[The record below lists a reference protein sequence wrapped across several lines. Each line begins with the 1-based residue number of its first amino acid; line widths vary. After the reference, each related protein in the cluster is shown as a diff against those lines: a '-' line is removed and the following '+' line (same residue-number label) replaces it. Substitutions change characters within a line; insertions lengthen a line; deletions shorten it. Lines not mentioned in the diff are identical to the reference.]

1 MEAGLNFI
9 TQRGKYMNDSKEQQ
23 LASNPIRAKSNQP
36 GEPLQPRI
44 PVARGKRRQLASLM
58 VVILLAAIAMI
69 VYLLRSGLAQRYEGL
84 GVALCAVACGVFLV
98 RRVIRLMKAEDK
110 FEEELLNADQT
121 AISPSEPNSAGQ
133 ETNRTAPPPEAGQN
147 IK

>member
-1 MEAGLNFI
+1 MLSSEIGLI
-9 TQRGKYMNDSKEQQ
+9 C
-23 LASNPIRAKSNQP
+23 L
-36 GEPLQPRI
+36 
-44 PVARGKRRQLASLM
+44 PVAGAQVRIGSW
-58 VVILLAAIAMI
+58 
-69 VYLLRSGLAQRYEGL
+69 LRLVR

-121 AISPSEPNSAGQ
+121 AISPSEPNSARQ
-133 ETNRTAPPPEAGQN
+133 ETNRTTPPPEAGQN